1 VSARSGPRDA
11 VFVTGSTLRHVLV
24 MSATGSVGLMA
35 IFCVDFLSL
44 FYIARLGDPAAT
56 AGVGYATLVLFLAV
70 SINVGLMIAVS
81 ALVGRALGAGAREEA
96 RAMAGSALTAM
107 AGLALLVSL
116 ASLPFLRPL
125 LAAIGAHDASLEIA
139 HRFLL
144 IALPSNALMALGMGF
159 SGILRAVGDAQRA
172 MWVTLSGAIV
182 VAALDPLLIF
192 GLGLGPDGAAIATVV
207 SRLIFALVGFHGAAR
222 VHRLVARPRLAQI
235 ARDARPMLSIAGPA
249 ILTNLATP
257 IANAVF
263 ASVLARYGDKAVAAG
278 AIVDRLV
285 PVAFGG
291 IFALSGAIG
300 PILAQNWGAGRYDR
314 MRTALRD
321 ALLVT
326 VVYVLVVWAALA
338 LGRNGLVSAFGV
350 TGLTAE
356 LVAFFCL
363 IGGLFWLFNGA
374 LFVANA
380 AFNNLG
386 FAFYS
391 TLFNWGR
398 ATLGTIPV
406 AMIGAALG
414 GPKGAYL
421 AITVGVIPF
430 GIAACYVAF
439 RAIGKLEARAA
450 HK

>member
-1 VSARSGPRDA
+1 MNGEDRPQKA

-35 IFCVDFLSL
+35 IFSVDFLSL
-44 FYIARLGDPAAT
+44 FYIAQLGDPAAT
-56 AGVGYATLVLFLAV
+56 AGVGYATLVLFVAV

-96 RAMAGSALTAM
+96 RAMAGSALAALAGIAFLVSM
-107 AGLALLVSL
+107 AG
-116 ASLPFLRPL
+116 LPFLRPL
-125 LAAIGAHDASLEIA
+125 LTLIGAHDASLEIA

-144 IALPSNALMALGMGF
+144 IALPSNVLMALGMGF
-159 SGILRAVGDAQRA
+159 SGILRAVGDARRS

-192 GLGLGPDGAAIATVV
+192 AAGLGPDGAAIATVV

-222 VHRLVARPRLAQI
+222 VHRMVARPRLAQI

-314 MRTALRD
+314 MRAALRD
-321 ALLVT
+321 SLLVT
-326 VVYVLVVWAALA
+326 LVYVLLIWAVLA
-338 LGRNGLVSAFGV
+338 LGRNVLVTAFGV
-350 TGLTAE
+350 TGLTADLIAFYC
-356 LVAFFCL
+356 LVS
-363 IGGLFWLFNGA
+363 GLFWLFNGA
-374 LFVANA
+374 LFVANT

-406 AMIGAALG
+406 AMAGAALG
-414 GPKGAYL
+414 GPKGAFL
-421 AITVGVIPF
+421 AVALGVIPF
-430 GIAACYVAF
+430 GIAACLMAF
-439 RAIGKLEARAA
+439 RCIGKLEARAA
-450 HK
+450 AK

>member
-1 VSARSGPRDA
+1 VNAPARPQQA

-35 IFCVDFLSL
+35 IFLVDFLSL

-70 SINVGLMIAVS
+70 SVNVGLMIAVS
-81 ALVGRALGAGAREEA
+81 ALVGRSLGAGAREEA
-96 RAMAGSALTAM
+96 RAMAGSALAAM
-107 AGLALLVSL
+107 AGVALLVSV
-116 ASLPFLRPL
+116 AALPFLRPL
-125 LAAIGAHDASLEIA
+125 LSAIGAHDASLEIA

-159 SGILRAVGDAQRA
+159 SGILRAVGDARRA

-235 ARDARPMLSIAGPA
+235 ARDARPMLAIAGPA

-314 MRTALRD
+314 MRAALRD

-326 VVYVLVVWAALA
+326 IVYVLVIWAGLA
-338 LGRNGLVSAFGV
+338 LGRDGLVAAFGV

-363 IGGLFWLFNGA
+363 ISGLFWLFNGT

-386 FAFYS
+386 FAYYS

-414 GPKGAYL
+414 GPKGAFL
-421 AITVGVIPF
+421 AISLGVIPF
-430 GIAACYVAF
+430 GIAACVTAF
-439 RAIGKLEARAA
+439 RAIGKLEARGVA
-450 HK
+450 K